1 MLQDPKAIISVVGAK
16 KNENLSIAYE
26 ERVKT
31 CARLAKKALFT
42 DDPTNCLGLE
52 SPTILRVR
60 SRNRTPSPPAR
71 STAQR
76 CTADESSFGLQLA
89 SR

>member
-1 MLQDPKAIISVVGAK
+1 MPQDPKAIISFVGAK

-42 DDPTNCLGLE
+42 DDPTKL
-52 SPTILRVR
+52 
-60 SRNRTPSPPAR
+60 
-71 STAQR
+71 
-76 CTADESSFGLQLA
+76 FG
-89 SR
+89 S